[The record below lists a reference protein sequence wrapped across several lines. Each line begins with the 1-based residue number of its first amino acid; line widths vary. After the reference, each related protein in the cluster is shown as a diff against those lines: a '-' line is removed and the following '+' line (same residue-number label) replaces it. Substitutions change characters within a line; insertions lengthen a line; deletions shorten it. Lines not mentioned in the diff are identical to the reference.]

1 MFGGGW
7 GLEGVGSS
15 QEFDISAPIPEGS
28 SRSRSGSGGNTPR
41 KTQVARSSEVVPRD
55 TVVQKR
61 KPFGSPA
68 SPKVRSPKST
78 AVPFTRSTDAV
89 AETVTDTNG
98 SKGRERGVFHAHNS
112 SDVLFK
118 RAVAA
123 SPAAGTGAEHSK
135 KYQKK
140 ETTGDDDEDSNGNE
154 EMKRRNG
161 NVDVAED
168 GKNGDSGEDSPSTE
182 NQSNN
187 ELISD
192 TKWSDEDFALSV
204 SVRSDDIPLKGC
216 TFQRNGCTAND
227 AVKDNGKENGTKV
240 NGEGEG
246 GVEEKK
252 LEKGVDEEDE
262 GTGEEE
268 EEDGAGLKSLRD
280 DSQTVHK
287 YVSALLLLY
296 SFLHFS
302 ALHCNQIHQYLKLSD
317 LIFYFTPLSLLLP
330 VFSFSSFFLSV
341 CLRNLFF

>member
-1 MFGGGW
+1 MFLLQLEVGSLSTSGSSGMFGGGW

-41 KTQVARSSEVVPRD
+41 KTQAARSSEVVPRD

-78 AVPFTRSTDAV
+78 AAPFTRSTDAV

-123 SPAAGTGAEHSK
+123 SPAAGTDGDNYK

-140 ETTGDDDEDSNGNE
+140 ETTGDDDEDSYGNE

-161 NVDVAED
+161 NVDGVAED
-168 GKNGDSGEDSPSTE
+168 GKNKDSGEESPSTE

-204 SVRSDDIPLKGC
+204 SVRSNDIPLKGC
-216 TFQRNGCTAND
+216 TFQRNGGTAND
-227 AVKDNGKENGTKV
+227 TVKDNGKENGTKV

-262 GTGEEE
+262 GAEEE

-296 SFLHFS
+296 SFLQYS
-302 ALHCNQIHQYLKLSD
+302 ALHFNQILHYS
-317 LIFYFTPLSLLLP
+317 SLP
-330 VFSFSSFFLSV
+330 QTI
-341 CLRNLFF
+341 

>member
-7 GLEGVGSS
+7 GLEGGGSS
-15 QEFDISAPIPEGS
+15 QEFDISAPIPEGG

-41 KTQVARSSEVVPRD
+41 KTQATRSSEVVPRD

-68 SPKVRSPKST
+68 SPKVRSPKSAT
-78 AVPFTRSTDAV
+78 VPFTRSTDAV
-89 AETVTDTNG
+89 AETVTDIHARSSDG

-118 RAVAA
+118 RSVAA
-123 SPAAGTGAEHSK
+123 SPAAGTGTEHSK

-140 ETTGDDDEDSNGNE
+140 ENTGDDDEDSNGNE

-161 NVDVAED
+161 NVDGVAQD
-168 GKNGDSGEDSPSTE
+168 GKNGDSGEESPSTE
-182 NQSNN
+182 DQANA
-187 ELISD
+187 ELSSD

-204 SVRSDDIPLKGC
+204 SVRSNDIPLKGC
-216 TFQRNGCTAND
+216 TFQRNGSTAND
-227 AVKDNGKENGTKV
+227 TVKDNGRENGTKV

-252 LEKGVDEEDE
+252 LEKGVDEDEE
-262 GTGEEE
+262 GTGEED
-268 EEDGAGLKSLRD
+268 EDGAGLKSLRD

-287 YVSALLLLY
+287 YVSATQ
-296 SFLHFS
+296 LHP
-302 ALHCNQIHQYLKLSD
+302 H
-317 LIFYFTPLSLLLP
+317 
-330 VFSFSSFFLSV
+330 
-341 CLRNLFF
+341 R